1 MKTKQLDK
9 QSFETLIWEMQQT
22 ISRMDQLI
30 KKYEKEKN
38 NSPQESN
45 DWNDFWKSQ
54 LEEVGS
60 IKKFSSPKSK

>member
-30 KKYEKEKN
+30 KNYEK
-38 NSPQESN
+38 S
-45 DWNDFWKSQ
+45 
-54 LEEVGS
+54 
-60 IKKFSSPKSK
+60 KK

>member
-30 KKYEKEKN
+30 KKYEKREK
-38 NSPQESN
+38 
-45 DWNDFWKSQ
+45 
-54 LEEVGS
+54 
-60 IKKFSSPKSK
+60 

>member
-30 KKYEKEKN
+30 KKYEKRKIT
-38 NSPQESN
+38 SQESN
-45 DWNDFWKSQ
+45 NWNDS
-54 LEEVGS
+54 
-60 IKKFSSPKSK
+60 

>member
-30 KKYEKEKN
+30 KKYEKRETIFYK
-38 NSPQESN
+38 
-45 DWNDFWKSQ
+45 
-54 LEEVGS
+54 
-60 IKKFSSPKSK
+60 